1 MKNTRGLLLLY
12 RVPEFPNREPPLGG
26 NGLDWDALSVVG
38 WSLCL
43 YQDIELGEGIGAGF
57 SPTTSA
63 RAFCRKKSI
72 QLYAVALA
80 V

>member
-1 MKNTRGLLLLY
+1 MRGLVLLC
-12 RVPEFPNREPPLGG
+12 RVSEFPNREPPLGG
-26 NGLDWDALSVVG
+26 SSLDWDALSIVG

-43 YQDIELGEGIGAGF
+43 SQDIELGEGIGAGF

-72 QLYAVALA
+72 HLYALALA

>member
-1 MKNTRGLLLLY
+1 MRGLVLLC

-26 NGLDWDALSVVG
+26 NSLDWDALSVAG
-38 WSLCL
+38 WSLCPS
-43 YQDIELGEGIGAGF
+43 QDIELGEGTGAGF
-57 SPTTSA
+57 SPTTSV

-72 QLYAVALA
+72 QLNAVALA

>member
-1 MKNTRGLLLLY
+1 M
-12 RVPEFPNREPPLGG
+12 
-26 NGLDWDALSVVG
+26 DWDALSVVG